1 MLTSCCSLIATL
13 TDQTLKALKA
23 FKTFN
28 ASKMNNL
35 PETTFLYSTEF
46 DAYTRRHPNAG
57 ELRAKLAEDNPDVV
71 ERLRDYL
78 DSVEV
83 LKNANQAY
91 SDHMLRSRRDLTVAE
106 LLEYRVH
113 QDLLYEQTEY
123 ASWLTCWAHHELQA
137 EVLGR
142 DVVTTEFPPYR
153 APQLYEDEDDPGLRW
168 EWTPYGWVA

>member
-1 MLTSCCSLIATL
+1 M
-13 TDQTLKALKA
+13 D
-23 FKTFN
+23 
-28 ASKMNNL
+28 NL
-35 PETTFLYSTEF
+35 PETTFQYSTEF

-57 ELRAKLAEDNPDVV
+57 ELRARLQEDNPLVV

-91 SDHMLRSRRDLTVAE
+91 ADHMARPRRDLTVAE
-106 LLEYRVH
+106 LLQYRVD
-113 QDLLYEQTEY
+113 QDLLHEQTEY

-153 APQLYEDEDDPGLRW
+153 EPLYEDDEDPGLRW
-168 EWTPYGWVA
+168 TWTLYGWVAWN

>member
-57 ELRAKLAEDNPDVV
+57 ELRARLEEENPLVV

-83 LKNANQAY
+83 LKDANEAY
-91 SDHMLRSRRDLTVAE
+91 ADHMSRSRRDLTVAE
-106 LLEYRVH
+106 LLEYRVD
-113 QDLLYEQTEY
+113 QDLLHEQTDY

-153 APQLYEDEDDPGLRW
+153 EPLYEDDPGLEW
-168 EWTPYGWVA
+168 QWTPYGWVA